1 MTKLKQIRKDKGLKL
16 REVAEILHVRT
27 ETVGRMETIGIKKP
41 ETAQKYAPAFPGCTW
56 QDLIEDPKIKESFK

>member
-41 ETAQKYAPAFPGCTW
+41 ETAQNLE
-56 QDLIEDPKIKESFK
+56 LIN